1 MQLFKKEFNNLF
13 RDFGIKVNDKKKQ
26 LGNIIDFLGLE
37 LDTLQIKAWLPK
49 DKFNKTIKKVTKIL

>member
-37 LDTLQIKAWLPK
+37 LDTLQIKA
-49 DKFNKTIKKVTKIL
+49 